1 MRFLLLSSIFFLVL
15 MQKLQGYQ
23 SPSKL
28 TFTRNRISLMQS
40 GGTLLGDWGELIKLR
55 ESCPPE
61 ICIETIISSSIR
73 KSVDLNIIHW
83 LHPVIMFSV
92 LIGLAGSGV
101 YYAQEVVKIRSISK
115 GETKGMSRSDYL
127 KASGNHSTLMSIL
140 LFFMLIGS
148 QSGLSSMLVLQQPL
162 LESPHSVTALIATVA
177 LTIQAIL
184 GSMIERIPS
193 VRGVHKYAGGV
204 VLLILLAHIFS
215 GFWLGVNIDL

>member
-1 MRFLLLSSIFFLVL
+1 

-23 SPSKL
+23 LASKMPV
-28 TFTRNRISLMQS
+28 TRSGMSLRS
-40 GGTLLGDWGELIKLR
+40 GGGILLGDWGELIKLR

-73 KSVDLNIIHW
+73 KSVDLNLIHW

-101 YYAQEVVKIRSISK
+101 YYAQEIVKIRSISK
-115 GETKGMSRSDYL
+115 GETKNVSRSDYL
-127 KASGNHSTLMSIL
+127 KARQKHSTLMSTL

-162 LESPHSVTALIATVA
+162 LESTHSATAVIATVA

-184 GSMIERIPS
+184 GSMIERIPT
-193 VRGVHKYAGGV
+193 VRGVHKYVGGV
-204 VLLILLAHIFS
+204 VLLILVSHIVS